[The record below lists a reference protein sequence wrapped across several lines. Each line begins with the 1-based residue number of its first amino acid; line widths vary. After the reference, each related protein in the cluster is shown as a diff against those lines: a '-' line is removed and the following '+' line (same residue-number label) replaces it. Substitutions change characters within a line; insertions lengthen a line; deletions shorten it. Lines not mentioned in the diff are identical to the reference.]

1 MADHRIRWGVL
12 DDAREVAIVH
22 VESWRHGY
30 AGLID
35 QQVLDALSVN
45 ERTDGWVRWITTST
59 ASAQP
64 HRLLV
69 AEIEGVV
76 AGWATFGPG
85 RDAGMHQNG
94 ELAGLYVHPDHWS
107 TGVGHALIR
116 RAEHELRSAGFTD
129 AYLWA
134 LRGNDRA
141 FSFYERQGWTAD
153 GAEKVAEMAG
163 ATLHERR
170 FSRRLEG

>member
-1 MADHRIRWGVL
+1 MADLIIRWGAL

-22 VESWRHGY
+22 VASWRHGY
-30 AGLID
+30 AGLMD
-35 QQVLDALSVN
+35 QQVLDALSVD
-45 ERTDGWVRWITTST
+45 ERTDGWVRWIT

-85 RDAGMHQNG
+85 RDDGMHQNG

-107 TGVGHALIR
+107 TGVGSALIR
-116 RAEHELRSAGFTD
+116 RAERELRSAGFID

-141 FSFYERQGWTAD
+141 FSFYERRGWTAD
-153 GAEKVAEMAG
+153 GGEKVAEMAG

>member
-1 MADHRIRWGVL
+1 MADLRIRWGGL
-12 DDAREVAIVH
+12 DDARDVAIVH
-22 VESWRHGY
+22 VASWRHGY

-35 QQVLDALSVN
+35 QQVLDALSVD
-45 ERTDGWVRWITTST
+45 ERTEGWVSWIHTST
-59 ASAQP
+59 ASDQL

-69 AEIEGVV
+69 AEVEGVV

-85 RDAGMHQNG
+85 RDHGEGNRG

-107 TGVGHALIR
+107 TGLGHALIR
-116 RAEHELRSAGFTD
+116 RAEHELRLAGFTD

-141 FSFYERQGWTAD
+141 AAFYERQGWTAD
-153 GAEKVAEMAG
+153 GGEKVAEVAG
-163 ATLHERR
+163 ASLAERR

>member
-35 QQVLDALSVN
+35 QQVLDALSVD
-45 ERTDGWVRWITTST
+45 ERTEGWGGWITTST
-59 ASAQP
+59 TPAQP

-69 AEIEGVV
+69 AEVDGVI

-85 RDAGMHQNG
+85 RDPGMGGHG

-141 FSFYERQGWTAD
+141 FAFYERQGWTAD
-153 GAEKVAEMAG
+153 GGEKVAEVAG